1 MPLHSPGLELKYKY
15 KYITNQKCRALFT
28 EANIILLTL
37 NEFLT
42 FGCISVFDMR
52 IKNANTYMEYV

>member
-1 MPLHSPGLELKYKY
+1 MPLHGPGLELKYKY

-42 FGCISVFDMR
+42 FGCISVFD
-52 IKNANTYMEYV
+52 TDYV

>member
-15 KYITNQKCRALFT
+15 KYKYKYITNQKCRALIT
-28 EANIILLTL
+28 EANILLLTL

-42 FGCISVFDMR
+42 FGCISVFD
-52 IKNANTYMEYV
+52 TDYV